1 MRRFL
6 DKWGTAIAAVAC
18 ALTIVFAAVYTRQ
31 DDLKRIAAQEA
42 RAAQDQSL
50 PDAQAETVWARPVPS
65 APSEG
70 FRGAYRDEH
79 GLWRMQPYT
88 RYPAAYGQ
96 SVTAVC
102 AGEVLTVSGDS
113 LTYRCAGGETIT
125 CAGLSS
131 VMVKIGDTGSAWAWP
146 RGMRK
151 LRFKCEKGRNIWTW
165 KACSPHDITSQHSK
179 TMR

>member
-50 PDAQAETVWARPVPS
+50 QDAQAETVWARPVPS

-102 AGEVLTVSGDS
+102 AGEVLTVSADS

-125 CAGLSS
+125 CAGLSAALRAARGHGRAGCGNYAS
-131 VMVKIGDTGSAWAWP
+131 SAK
-146 RGMRK
+146 RGGIFGLGK
-151 LRFKCEKGRNIWTW
+151 PALPI
-165 KACSPHDITSQHSK
+165 I
-179 TMR
+179 

>member
-50 PDAQAETVWARPVPS
+50 QDAQAETVWARPVPS

-88 RYPAAYGQ
+88 RYPVAYGQ

-102 AGEVLTVSGDS
+102 AGEVLTVSADS

-131 VMVKIGDTGSAWAWP
+131 VMVRIGDTLHCGQ
-146 RGMRK
+146 RVGMAARDAEITLQVRK
-151 LRFKCEKGRNIWTW
+151 GEEYLDLESLL
-165 KACSPHDITSQHSK
+165 SPSYNEPT
-179 TMR
+179 

>member
-50 PDAQAETVWARPVPS
+50 QDAQAEAIWARPVPGNPS
-65 APSEG
+65 AG

-96 SVTAVC
+96 SVTAIC
-102 AGEVLTVSGDS
+102 AGEVLTVSDDS
-113 LTYRCAGGETIT
+113 ITYRRSGGEVILCT
-125 CAGLSS
+125 GLAAAA
-131 VMVKIGDTGSAWAWP
+131 VHAGDT
-146 RGMRK
+146 
-151 LRFKCEKGRNIWTW
+151 LRCGQRVG
-165 KACSPHDITSQHSK
+165 KAAQDAEIGIAICLDGAYLDLEALLSP
-179 TMR
+179 

>member
-50 PDAQAETVWARPVPS
+50 QDARQETVWARPVPS

-79 GLWRMQPYT
+79 GLWLH
-88 RYPAAYGQ
+88 AALY
-96 SVTAVC
+96 A
-102 AGEVLTVSGDS
+102 
-113 LTYRCAGGETIT
+113 
-125 CAGLSS
+125 LSRRLWAERNGC
-131 VMVKIGDTGSAWAWP
+131 MRGRSADDF
-146 RGMRK
+146 RR
-151 LRFKCEKGRNIWTW
+151 
-165 KACSPHDITSQHSK
+165 
-179 TMR
+179 

>member
-50 PDAQAETVWARPVPS
+50 QDAQAETVWARPVPS

-88 RYPAAYGQ
+88 RYPVAYGQ

-102 AGEVLTVSGDS
+102 AGEVLTVSADS

-131 VMVKIGDTGSAWAWP
+131 VMVKIGDTLHCGQ
-146 RGMRK
+146 RVGMAARDAEITLQVRK
-151 LRFKCEKGRNIWTW
+151 GVEYLDLESLL
-165 KACSPHDITSQHSK
+165 SPSYNEPT
-179 TMR
+179 